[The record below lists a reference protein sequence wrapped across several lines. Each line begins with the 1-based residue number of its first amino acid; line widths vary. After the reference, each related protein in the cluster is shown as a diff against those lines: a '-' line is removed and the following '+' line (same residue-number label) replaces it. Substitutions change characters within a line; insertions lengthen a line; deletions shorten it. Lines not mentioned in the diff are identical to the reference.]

1 MSLRGTAVVTGAS
14 SGIGA
19 ATARALAGAGFAVVL
34 GARRDD
40 RLAALASE
48 IGPAASAIHLDVTDL
63 ASVDAFTQSVPECSV
78 LINSAGGAL
87 GLEPIAQADEAHW
100 QAMYDSNVLGTLRM
114 TRALLPKLIA
124 SGDGIVLTI
133 GSVAAFEPYAGGAGY
148 NAAKHATRAVMDV
161 LRMEL
166 IGQPVRVSEI
176 DPGLVET
183 EFSLVRFGG
192 NEDRAERGL
201 PRAHAAQCRRC
212 RRGHRIRG
220 DPAEPRRHRQRRD
233 PPAGPGPRCGSSTEN
248 RPEKRRYCPL
258 LPGLVVPLT
267 L

>member
-1 MSLRGTAVVTGAS
+1 MSFRGTAVVTGAS

-40 RLAALASE
+40 RLTALAAE
-48 IGPAASAIHLDVTDL
+48 IGPAAIEAHLDVTDL
-63 ASVDAFTQSVPECSV
+63 GSVDDFTKAIPDCRV
-78 LINSAGGAL
+78 LVNCAGGAL

-100 QAMYDSNVLGTLRM
+100 QAMYDSDVLGTMRM
-114 TRALLPKLIA
+114 TRALLPKLVA
-124 SGDGIVLTI
+124 SGDGLVVTI

-192 NEDRAERGL
+192 NEDRAEQVYRGL
-201 PRAHAAQCRRC
+201 TPLSADDVAQVVAFVATRPSHVDIDTVVIRPRDQARVWLVHRAQ
-212 RRGHRIRG
+212 
-220 DPAEPRRHRQRRD
+220 P
-233 PPAGPGPRCGSSTEN
+233 
-248 RPEKRRYCPL
+248 
-258 LPGLVVPLT
+258 
-267 L
+267 